1 MCTVNY
7 GEKGEGKSG
16 INYTLFSLGAAAA
29 RGEESMV
36 QRVANLQMD
45 AKDYDRLQGKI
56 DYITTSARFKN
67 VIQTFDV
74 PEGEIPA
81 GFRVETTLTGD
92 CAISVDLIRD
102 ISYDKNGMKRPTGMI
117 FSADSA
123 NPYEIEPISPLLGNL
138 TCNPGI
144 VYDLFL
150 NNPDANIGGKFKT
163 REEVMK
169 EIGCILGP
177 GCDISVELNNPFER
191 DFNKILEEC
200 EEFKEL
206 LSEYRLVVKVPHTGP
221 VTADNVHQ
229 LMNGDKR
236 FDIRYDT
243 CSTVSAFASH
253 NLALKLRDHGY
264 RVNYT
269 LMFEPYQTALAL
281 QAKPYFINSFIRH
294 RMKQSAM
301 FKKLTAS
308 YDATKEERYLMEL
321 REFMLA
327 NDYLASSETEAEL
340 GWCYDKAKDI
350 IRYRHYNDEAGSDG
364 LDGVRHNLRLLR
376 QSNLRDTRLIL
387 CSMEGDYNYPDIDRL
402 MADPEYQDVVDR
414 VVITA
419 EPGYLARFTSANLV
433 VGYQRRF
440 MNAVNNDP
448 NVGKRG

>member
-1 MCTVNY
+1 MLTVNY
-7 GEKGEGKSG
+7 GEKGEGRLG
-16 INYTLFSLGAAAA
+16 INYTISSLGAVAA
-29 RGEESMV
+29 RGEEDQV
-36 QRVANLQMD
+36 QRVMD
-45 AKDYDRLQGKI
+45 LHMDEKDYDRLQGKV
-56 DYITTSARFKN
+56 DYITTSARFKD
-67 VIQTFDV
+67 VIKTFDV

-92 CAISVDLIRD
+92 RALNVDLVRD
-102 ISYDKNGMKRPTGMI
+102 ISYDKNGMKRPTGVI

-123 NPYEIEPISPLLGNL
+123 NPYEIEPIAPLLGNL

-150 NNPDANIGGKFKT
+150 NNPSANIGGKFKT

-169 EIGCILGP
+169 EIGRILGP
-177 GCDISVELNNPFER
+177 GCDISVELNNPFEK
-191 DFNKILEEC
+191 DFDKILEEC

-206 LSEYRLVVKVPHTGP
+206 LSEYRLVVKVPHMGP
-221 VTADNVHQ
+221 VTGENVHQ
-229 LMNGDKR
+229 LMEGDKR
-236 FDIRYDT
+236 FDTRYDK
-243 CSTVSAFASH
+243 CSTASAFASH
-253 NLALKLRDHGY
+253 NLALKLREHGY

-294 RMKQSAM
+294 RMKQSDM
-301 FKKLTAS
+301 FKDLTAK
-308 YDATKEERYLMEL
+308 YEATKDSSYLVKL

-327 NDYLASSETEAEL
+327 NDYLAANETEAEL
-340 GWCYDKAKDI
+340 GWCYNKAKDLLQ
-350 IRYRHYNDEAGSDG
+350 YRHFNDEFGSDG
-364 LDGVRHNLRLLR
+364 LDGVRHNLKLLR
-376 QSNLRDTRLIL
+376 QSNLKDTRLIL

-402 MADPEYQDVVDR
+402 MADPEYQDVIDR

-419 EPGYLARFTSANLV
+419 EPGYLARFTSTNQV
-433 VGYQRRF
+433 ISYQRRF